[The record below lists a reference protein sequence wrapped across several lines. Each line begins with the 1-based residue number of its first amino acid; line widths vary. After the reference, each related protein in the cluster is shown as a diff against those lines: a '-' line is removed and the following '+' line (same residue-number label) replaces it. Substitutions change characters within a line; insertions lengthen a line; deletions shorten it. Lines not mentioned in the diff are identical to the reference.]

1 MNELTFDQLPNAV
14 SELFNKLENIE
25 KLLTEKTE
33 QPPTQPQDELL
44 NVQQAAKLLQLTVP
58 TIYTKVSRN
67 ELPFMKRSKRLYFSR
82 LELLAYLKQGCGKT
96 NAEIAAKA
104 DTYLSNHKKGSK
116 L

>member
-1 MNELTFDQLPNAV
+1 MSLTLEGLPQAV
-14 SELFNKLENIE
+14 NQLFNKLENIE
-25 KLLTEKTE
+25 KLLNEKTE

-44 NVQQAAKLLQLTVP
+44 NVQQAAELLQLTIP

-82 LELLAYLKQGCGKT
+82 LELLAYLKQGRRKT
-96 NAEIAAKA
+96 NAEIAAEA